1 MEKQF
6 RSNAQKNQINK
17 RKICNKTSF
26 YCLSFILILALF
38 TSLSATQAIA
48 KSVIKVAFIGS
59 DDPYVS
65 VDGATAVVFKNLVE
79 TGTNN
84 EIEVRLFPGG
94 VLGQEREMME
104 MLKGGL
110 IHVHLATAGSMGSFF
125 PLYGV
130 FDIPYLIPSY
140 SVAYDVWDGWYG
152 KKVDDLIFAKT
163 GLRSLGF
170 FAQSGFYHLTNNKKM
185 IKNIKDM
192 KGLKFRTMTL
202 PSHIK
207 IFEAMGASAI
217 PISWAELYTS
227 LQTGVID
234 GQHNPVG
241 YIVQGKLQEVQKYM
255 TLTGHMYAV
264 GFFLVNDKWFQ
275 SLSPEFKNVV
285 LDASRVAKT
294 AARGMNS
301 LVNAD
306 KKKGIPFLKK
316 DMEIYKPTPAEI
328 EEFAAATIP
337 AMRKYITET
346 LGQEG
351 VDLLNDYV
359 KAVEESK
366 KKLSYAP

>member
-1 MEKQF
+1 MVMF
-6 RSNAQKNQINK
+6 N
-17 RKICNKTSF
+17 RKLKYAVLF
-26 YCLSFILILALF
+26 PLALCLLLAPAAF
-38 TSLSATQAIA
+38 A
-48 KSVIKVAFIGS
+48 KKQIKVAFIGS

-79 TGTNN
+79 TGTNG
-84 EIEVRLFPGG
+84 EIEVKLFPGG

-110 IHVHLATAGSMGSFF
+110 IQVHLATAGSMGSFF

-130 FDIPYLIPSY
+130 FDIPYLVPSY
-140 SVAYDVWDGWYG
+140 SVAYDVWDGWFG
-152 KKVDDLIFAKT
+152 KKVDELIFAKT

-170 FAQSGFYHLTNNKKM
+170 FAQSGFYHLTNNDKE
-185 IKNIKDM
+185 IKSVADV

-207 IFEAMGASAI
+207 VFEAMGASAI

-275 SLSPEFKNVV
+275 SLTTDQKNIV
-285 LDASRVAKT
+285 LDAARVAKT

-306 KKKGIPFLKK
+306 KEKGLPFLKEYMK
-316 DMEIYKPTPAEI
+316 IYKPTPAELKGFQ
-328 EEFAAATIP
+328 EATIP
-337 AMRKYITET
+337 PMRKYISET

-351 VDLLNDYV
+351 VDLLNDYI
-359 KAVEESK
+359 KAVQESE
-366 KKLSYAP
+366 KKLNYQQ

>member
-1 MEKQF
+1 M
-6 RSNAQKNQINK
+6 S
-17 RKICNKTSF
+17 
-26 YCLSFILILALF
+26 ALVIF
-38 TSLSATQAIA
+38 FLVHMPAFG
-48 KSVIKVAFIGS
+48 KSVVKLGFIGS

-65 VDGATAVVFKNLVE
+65 VDGATAIVFKNLVE
-79 TGTNN
+79 TNTNGD
-84 EIEVRLFPGG
+84 IEVRLFPGG

-104 MLKGGL
+104 MLQGGM
-110 IHVHLATAGSMGSFF
+110 IQAHLATAGSMGSFF

-130 FDIPYLIPSY
+130 FDIPYLIPNY
-140 SVAYDVWDGWYG
+140 SVAYEVWDGWFG
-152 KKVDDLIFAKT
+152 KKVDKLILEKT

-185 IKNIKDM
+185 IKKVDDV
-192 KGLKFRTMTL
+192 KGIKFRTMTL

-207 IFEAMGASAI
+207 VFESMGASAI

-264 GFFLVNDKWFQ
+264 GFFLVNNEWFQ
-275 SLSPEFKNVV
+275 SLSTDYKNVV
-285 LDASRVAKT
+285 LDAVRVAKT

-306 KKKGIPFLKK
+306 KEKGLPFLGKHMK
-316 DMEIYKPTPAEI
+316 IYKPTPKEL
-328 EEFAAATIP
+328 EEFKKATIP
-337 AMRKYITET
+337 PMREYISET
-346 LGQEG
+346 LGKEG
-351 VDLLNDYV
+351 TDLLNDYIQ
-359 KAVEESK
+359 AVREAEE
-366 KKLSYAP
+366 KLNYKEM

>member
-1 MEKQF
+1 MFRIKFAKQF
-6 RSNAQKNQINK
+6 FFIVMAL
-17 RKICNKTSF
+17 
-26 YCLSFILILALF
+26 CLITASPAF
-38 TSLSATQAIA
+38 A
-48 KSVIKVAFIGS
+48 KKVIKMAFIGS

-79 TGTNN
+79 TGTNG

-104 MLKGGL
+104 MLKGGM
-110 IHVHLATAGSMGSFF
+110 IQIHLATAGSMGSFF

-140 SVAYDVWDGWYG
+140 SVAYDVWDGNFG
-152 KKVDDLIFAKT
+152 KKVDKLIQEKT

-170 FAQSGFYHLTNNKKM
+170 FAQSGFYHLTNNTRV
-185 IKNIKDM
+185 IKNVDDV

-207 IFEAMGASAI
+207 VFESMGASAI

-264 GFFLVNDKWFQ
+264 GFFLVNDSWFQ
-275 SLSPEFKNVV
+275 SLTEDQKNVV
-285 LDASRVAKT
+285 LDAARVAKT

-306 KKKGIPFLKK
+306 KEKGLPLLKK
-316 DMEIYKPTPAEI
+316 DMKIYKPTPAELKG
-328 EEFAAATIP
+328 FQDATIP
-337 AMRKYITET
+337 SMKKYIAET

-351 VDLLNDYV
+351 TDLLNDYI
-359 KAVEESK
+359 KAVQESE
-366 KKLSYAP
+366 KKLNYQP

>member
-1 MEKQF
+1 MNFK
-6 RSNAQKNQINK
+6 SSTK
-17 RKICNKTSF
+17 S
-26 YCLSFILILALF
+26 ILFFALALCLLF
-38 TSLSATQAIA
+38 TAPAFG
-48 KSVIKVAFIGS
+48 KSIVKVGFIGS
-59 DDPYVS
+59 EDPYVS
-65 VDGATAVVFKNLVE
+65 VDGATAIVFKNLVE
-79 TGTNN
+79 TGTNG

-104 MLKGGL
+104 MLKAGL
-110 IHVHLATAGSMGSFF
+110 IQVHLATAGSMGSFF

-140 SVAYDVWDGWYG
+140 SVAYDVWDGWFG
-152 KKVDDLIFAKT
+152 EKVDDLIFAKT

-170 FAQSGFYHLTNNKKM
+170 FAQSGFYHLTNSKKK
-185 IKNIKDM
+185 IKTVDDV

-207 IFEAMGASAI
+207 VFEAMGASAI

-227 LQTGVID
+227 LQTGVIE

-241 YIVQGKLQEVQKYM
+241 YIVQGNLQEVQKYM

-264 GFFLVNDKWFQ
+264 GFFLVNDAWFQ
-275 SLSPEFKNVV
+275 SLSDDYKNVV
-285 LDASRVAKT
+285 LDAVRVAKT

-301 LVNAD
+301 IVNAD
-306 KKKGIPFLKK
+306 AEKGIPFLRKS
-316 DMEIYKPTPAEI
+316 MEIYKPTPAELKG
-328 EEFAAATIP
+328 FQDATIP
-337 AMRKYITET
+337 PMRQYISET

-359 KAVEESK
+359 KAVNESEAKLNYK
-366 KKLSYAP
+366 K

>member
-1 MEKQF
+1 MVP
-6 RSNAQKNQINK
+6 
-17 RKICNKTSF
+17 RKLIGRF
-26 YCLSFILILALF
+26 FLFALSLMILTA
-38 TSLSATQAIA
+38 SQASA

-79 TGTNN
+79 TGTNG

-94 VLGQEREMME
+94 ILGQEREMME
-104 MLKGGL
+104 MLKAGV
-110 IHVHLATAGSMGSFF
+110 INVHLATAGSMGSFF

-140 SVAYDVWDGWYG
+140 SVAYDVWDGWFG
-152 KKVDDLIFAKT
+152 KKVDEMIQAKT

-170 FAQSGFYHLTNNKKM
+170 FAQSGFYHLTNNDKE
-185 IKNIKDM
+185 IKNVSDV

-207 IFEAMGASAI
+207 VFEAMGASAI

-241 YIVQGKLQEVQKYM
+241 YIVQGKLQEVQKHM

-264 GFFLVNDKWFQ
+264 GFFLVNDPWFQ
-275 SLSPEFKNVV
+275 SLTIDQKNVV
-285 LDASRVAKT
+285 LDAARVART

-306 KKKGIPFLKK
+306 KEKGIPFLKK
-316 DMEIYKPTPAEI
+316 HMKIYKPTPAELKG
-328 EEFAAATIP
+328 FQDATIP
-337 AMRKYITET
+337 PMRAYIKET

-351 VDLLNDYV
+351 EDLLNDYI
-359 KAVEESK
+359 KAVKESEE
-366 KKLSYAP
+366 KLNYKQ

>member
-1 MEKQF
+1 
-6 RSNAQKNQINK
+6 
-17 RKICNKTSF
+17 
-26 YCLSFILILALF
+26 
-38 TSLSATQAIA
+38 
-48 KSVIKVAFIGS
+48 
-59 DDPYVS
+59 
-65 VDGATAVVFKNLVE
+65 
-79 TGTNN
+79 
-84 EIEVRLFPGG
+84 
-94 VLGQEREMME
+94 
-104 MLKGGL
+104 MLKGGM
-110 IHVHLATAGSMGSFF
+110 IQIHLATAGSMGSFF

-140 SVAYDVWDGWYG
+140 SVAYDVWDGKFG
-152 KKVDDLIFAKT
+152 QKVDKLIQEKT

-170 FAQSGFYHLTNNKKM
+170 FAQSGFYHLTNNTRV
-185 IKNIKDM
+185 IKNVDDA

-207 IFEAMGASAI
+207 VFESMGASAI

-264 GFFLVNDKWFQ
+264 GFFLVNDPWFQ
-275 SLSPEFKNVV
+275 SLTNDQKNVV
-285 LDASRVAKT
+285 LDAARVART

-306 KKKGIPFLKK
+306 KEKGLPLLKK
-316 DMEIYKPTPAEI
+316 HMEIYKPTPAELKG
-328 EEFAAATIP
+328 FQDATIP
-337 AMRKYITET
+337 PMKKYIAET

-351 VDLLNDYV
+351 TDLLTDYI
-359 KAVEESK
+359 KAVQESE
-366 KKLSYAP
+366 KKLNYQP

>member
-1 MEKQF
+1 MKQ
-6 RSNAQKNQINK
+6 RILLQTKHYN
-17 RKICNKTSF
+17 
-26 YCLSFILILALF
+26 CLIPILILLLL
-38 TSLSATQAIA
+38 TSLSASQVFA
-48 KSVIKVAFIGS
+48 KSVIKVGFIGS

-130 FDIPYLIPSY
+130 FDIPYLIPNY
-140 SVAYDVWDGWYG
+140 SIAYDVWDGWFG
-152 KKVDDLIFAKT
+152 KKVDDLIMEKT

-170 FAQSGFYHLTNNKKM
+170 FAQSGFYHLTNNKKE
-185 IKNIKDM
+185 IKSVADV

-207 IFEAMGASAI
+207 VFEAMGASAI

-227 LQTGVID
+227 LQTGVIE

-241 YIVQGKLQEVQKYM
+241 YIVQGKLYEVQKYM
-255 TLTGHMYAV
+255 TLTAHMYAV

-275 SLSPEFKNVV
+275 SLPLEHKNVV
-285 LDASRVAKT
+285 LDAARVAKT
-294 AARGMNS
+294 GARGMNA
-301 LVNAD
+301 LVDAD
-306 KKKGIPFLKK
+306 EEKGIPFLKK
-316 DMEIYKPTPAEI
+316 KMDIYKPTAAEI
-328 EEFAAATIP
+328 EGFAAATIP
-337 AMRKYITET
+337 AIRKYISET

-351 VDLLNDYV
+351 EDLLNDYI

-366 KKLSYAP
+366 KKLNFSE

>member
-1 MEKQF
+1 MKKSISSAVKALMF
-6 RSNAQKNQINK
+6 
-17 RKICNKTSF
+17 TG
-26 YCLSFILILALF
+26 LILGLL
-38 TSLSATQAIA
+38 TTQASA
-48 KSVIKVAFIGS
+48 KKIVKVAFIGS

-79 TGTNN
+79 TGTNG
-84 EIEVRLFPGG
+84 ELEVRLYPGG

-104 MLKGGL
+104 MLQGGM
-110 IHVHLATAGSMGSFF
+110 IQVHLATAGSMGSFF

-140 SVAYDVWDGWYG
+140 SVAYDVWDGWFG
-152 KKVDDLIFAKT
+152 KKVDDLILEKT

-170 FAQSGFYHLTNNKKM
+170 FAQSGFYHLTNNEKP
-185 IKNIKDM
+185 IKNVEDI

-207 IFEAMGASAI
+207 VFEAMGASAI

-241 YIVQGKLQEVQKYM
+241 YIVQGKLQEVQKHM

-264 GFFLVNDKWFQ
+264 GFFLVNDAWFQ
-275 SLSPEFKNVV
+275 SLTPDQKNIV
-285 LDASRVAKT
+285 LDAVRVAKT

-306 KKKGIPFLKK
+306 KDKGLPFLKK
-316 DMEIYKPTPAEI
+316 YMKIYKPTSAELKA
-328 EEFAAATIP
+328 FQDATIP
-337 AMRKYITET
+337 PMRKYISET

-351 VDLLNDYV
+351 IDLLDDYV
-359 KAVEESK
+359 KAVKESEA
-366 KKLSYAP
+366 KLNYQP

>member
-1 MEKQF
+1 M
-6 RSNAQKNQINK
+6 K
-17 RKICNKTSF
+17 RTSTNN
-26 YCLSFILILALF
+26 LITLAIIAVCMLLTAPAF
-38 TSLSATQAIA
+38 A
-48 KSVIKVAFIGS
+48 KSIVKVAFIGS

-79 TGTNN
+79 TGTNGD
-84 EIEVRLFPGG
+84 IEVRLFPGG

-104 MLKGGL
+104 MLKGGM
-110 IHVHLATAGSMGSFF
+110 IQVHLATAGSMGSFF

-140 SVAYDVWDGWYG
+140 SVAYDVWDGEFG
-152 KKVDDLIFAKT
+152 SKVDDLIFEKT

-170 FAQSGFYHLTNNKKM
+170 FAQSGFYHLTNNKRE
-185 IKNIKDM
+185 IRNVDDV

-207 IFEAMGASAI
+207 VFESMGASAI

-264 GFFLVNDKWFQ
+264 GFFLVNDAWFQ
-275 SLSPEFKNVV
+275 SLPHDYKNVV
-285 LDASRVAKT
+285 LDAVRVAKT

-306 KKKGIPFLKK
+306 PEKGIPFLRKS
-316 DMEIYKPTPAEI
+316 MEIYKPTPAELKGFQ
-328 EEFAAATIP
+328 EATIP
-337 AMRKYITET
+337 KMREYISET

-351 VDLLNDYV
+351 VDLLNDYIA
-359 KAVEESK
+359 AVEASQKRLNVSK
-366 KKLSYAP
+366 